1 MTGLTD
7 IPQDQMEE
15 AMQRACDEQAEVM
28 AGTGMTLKEAVEI
41 VKPYVPKSDFDGQDK
56 NVLRRREYEKRQV
69 RETNQ
74 EKSKLDAKETY
85 EFIKKHYGDV
95 LRRLADS

>member
-1 MTGLTD
+1 MSGLTD

-28 AGTGMTLKEAVEI
+28 ERK
-41 VKPYVPKSDFDGQDK
+41 
-56 NVLRRREYEKRQV
+56 RE
-69 RETNQ
+69 
-74 EKSKLDAKETY
+74 AKETV
-85 EFIKKHYGDV
+85 EFIKEQYGDV